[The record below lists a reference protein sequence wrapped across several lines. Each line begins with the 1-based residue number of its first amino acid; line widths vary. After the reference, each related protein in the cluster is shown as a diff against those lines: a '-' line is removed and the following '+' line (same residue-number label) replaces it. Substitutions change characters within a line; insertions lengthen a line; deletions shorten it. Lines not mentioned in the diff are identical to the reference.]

1 MRDEIVDKIKKAQG
15 WGTSRYQID
24 HDLLEAGHNPAD
36 IDAAWQ
42 SLNRII
48 KPSKRQILFR
58 LLKSPIF
65 WLLVINVLLV
75 ALTCSAFDFIAY
87 YWIRF
92 ISPIATFSIIG
103 LVITGIVVSRK
114 AALKPL
120 RVLVALT
127 YWLWGT
133 LIFFTLCF
141 MFDSSSWEK
150 TKELNTDN
158 GNYYLIEKYTGRKGP
173 LSGFATKNEYYEI
186 HRCKFV
192 IWCERVEREA
202 YIDYGGS
209 IPTNKLELLIER
221 YKIDTGENK

>member
-1 MRDEIVDKIKKAQG
+1 MQDDIVDKIKKAQG
-15 WGTSRYQID
+15 WGASRYQID
-24 HDLLEAGHNPAD
+24 RELIEAGHEPTKV
-36 IDAAWQ
+36 DAA
-42 SLNRII
+42 SAEINREI
-48 KPSKRQILFR
+48 KPPKHLLFANY
-58 LLKSPIF
+58 LKSPIL
-65 WLLVINVLLV
+65 WILTINAALIL
-75 ALTCSAFDFIAY
+75 LTCSMFDFIPY
-87 YWIRF
+87 YWVRL